1 MSDAT
6 LWWLATG
13 LLVVAELLTGTF
25 YLLMLALGLACGA
38 FTAYAQGAFSLQIVV
53 AAVVGLGAAV
63 GWHVLRTRRAVQEP
77 AAEANRDVNLDIG
90 ETLHIARWNADGSA
104 SVQYRG
110 APWTAVP
117 ADASAPAGSLGAG
130 HYRIVALRGS
140 HLVVEKLPA

>member
-6 LWWLATG
+6 VWWMATG

-38 FTAYAQGAFSLQIVV
+38 LTAHAQGAFNLQIVV

-63 GWHVLRTRRAVQEP
+63 GWHLYRKRRSTQEP

-90 ETLHIARWNADGSA
+90 ETLHIAHWNADGTA

-110 APWTAVP
+110 APWTAVAADP
-117 ADASAPAGSLGAG
+117 ASVVAG
-130 HYRIVALRGS
+130 HAGGAYRIVALRGN
-140 HLVVEKLPA
+140 HLVVEKNSP